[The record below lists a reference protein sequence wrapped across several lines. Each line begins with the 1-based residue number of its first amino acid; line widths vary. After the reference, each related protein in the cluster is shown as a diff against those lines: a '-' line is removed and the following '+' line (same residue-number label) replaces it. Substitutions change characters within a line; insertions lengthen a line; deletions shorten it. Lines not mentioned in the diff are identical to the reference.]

1 MTDAKRYPVPAEKVA
16 ADEFE
21 NLGDVMALPDPSTGE
36 TLVAENPV
44 AK

>member
-1 MTDAKRYPVPAEKVA
+1 MTDAKRYPVPAEKLA

-21 NLGDVMALPDPSTGE
+21 NLGDVTALPDPSTVE
-36 TLVAENPV
+36 ALVAEKSV